1 MSGDEP
7 APRRRPGPSP
17 VATQAAILDAAEQL
31 FADRGLHG
39 VSLREVAEAAGQRNN
54 AAVHYHFGGRDELVQ
69 ALFERRFVELDQRRA
84 AMLAALDEHGRGRD
98 LDGLVEALVL
108 PFTEC
113 MQRDGRS
120 SWVRLVAKLHEDP
133 RFNPFS
139 AVADDSR
146 PYTASEETTVATREV
161 ALRIQDVLGIDRAQ
175 AIAQF
180 FIVTSMVV
188 HAVADRESLA
198 CSGAA
203 GQLGSPDELAA
214 RLVEAANAILRTPAS
229 APADRRRRP
238 TTARGT
244 TP

>member
-1 MSGDEP
+1 
-7 APRRRPGPSP
+7 
-17 VATQAAILDAAEQL
+17 VATRTAILDAAERL
-31 FADRGLHG
+31 VADRGLHG

-69 ALFERRFVELDQRRA
+69 ALFERRFVELDERRA
-84 AMLAALDEHGRGRD
+84 TMLRDLDEAGRGRD
-98 LDGLVEALVL
+98 LDGLVGALVL

-113 MQRDGRS
+113 MHREGRS

-139 AVADDSR
+139 SIADDRR
-146 PYTASEETTVATREV
+146 PYTASETATAATREV
-161 ALRIQDVLGIDRAQ
+161 VARIQDVLGIDRAQ

-198 CSGAA
+198 QADAA
-203 GQLGSPDELAA
+203 GQLGTPEQLAA
-214 RLVEAANAILRTPAS
+214 RLVRAADAILRTSLPAQ
-229 APADRRRRP
+229 AGRRRTP
-238 TTARGT
+238 TATRGT

>member
-1 MSGDEP
+1 MSGQEP

-17 VATQAAILDAAEQL
+17 VATRTAILDAAEEL

-69 ALFERRFVELDQRRA
+69 ALFERRFVELDRHRA
-84 AMLAALDEHGRGRD
+84 AMLAALDEAGRGRD
-98 LDGLVEALVL
+98 LDRLVEALVL

-113 MQRDGRS
+113 MHGDERG

-139 AVADDSR
+139 SGADDTH
-146 PYTASEETTVATREV
+146 PYTASTESTAATREV
-161 ALRIQDVLGIDRAQ
+161 VARIQDVLGIDRAG
-175 AIAQF
+175 AMALF

-198 CSGAA
+198 RAGAA
-203 GQLGSPDELAA
+203 GQLGTPDQLAA
-214 RLVEAANAILRTPAS
+214 QLVAAANAILRAPQRPDPAS
-229 APADRRRRP
+229 RP
-238 TTARGT
+238 RQTTTRGT
-244 TP
+244 P

>member
-69 ALFERRFVELDQRRA
+69 ALFERRFVELDRRRA
-84 AMLAALDEHGRGRD
+84 AMLAALDGAGRGND

-113 MQRDGRS
+113 MQGDGRS

-139 AVADDSR
+139 AAADDSR
-146 PYTASEETTVATREV
+146 PYTASEEATVATREV

-203 GQLGSPDELAA
+203 GQLGTPDELAA
-214 RLVEAANAILRTPAS
+214 RLVQAANAILRSPDP
-229 APADRRRRP
+229 APAQRRRSP
-238 TTARGT
+238 STARGT
-244 TP
+244 NP